1 MVVSG
6 SSLGGARPKS
16 TVIDQDK
23 ILYITKFPSRKDD
36 FDIGLWEHFCHLL
49 AKKAKIN
56 CAQTKVLTSSKTKY
70 HTLLSKRFDRTPYG
84 QRIHFASAMA
94 LLGLEDGD
102 NAQNG
107 YGYLNIVDFI
117 VQGCC
122 DVETNLQE
130 LYRRVAFNICVGNS
144 DDHFRNHGCLLTPR
158 GWTLAPAYDLNPTLS
173 DYQSLLI
180 SQTSNQA
187 DLNLLLEA
195 CEDYLLPKDTALKI
209 INEVTDAVKNWRTL
223 ARTLNVGK
231 READLFAQVFDSR
244 CKI

>member
-23 ILYITKFPSRKDD
+23 ILYIAKFPSRKDD

-70 HTLLSKRFDRTPYG
+70 HTLLSKRFDRIPYG